1 MMKLLV
7 DPTADGVVA
16 AGEEPGVVRVETLHP
31 LAGTAHAAG
40 GARARVVGGK
50 GGVAFR
56 RVAGVGRGEK
66 ILVDFD
72 FSATDAGVGLETAHR
87 VTVGPT
93 HEPVAGRH
101 RRPVVEERG
110 IADHDGHTVVVAHD
124 DVERDTRR
132 SSEQIL
138 DNRSI
143 VHDGETRQP
152 MAVPDDW
159 RDHPFTYLTTTGR
172 RTGKAHRIEIWFV
185 IDDGS
190 AWLLTERA
198 PETDWVA
205 NLRADPEVTL
215 EIGDSRSAARAEV
228 VEIGREHGARLALAE
243 RYAPGDSELRNWAQG
258 ALAVR
263 VTPV

>member
-1 MMKLLV
+1 MKLLV
-7 DPTADGVVA
+7 DPTADGVIA
-16 AGEEPGVVRVETLHP
+16 AGEEPGVVRVETLH
-31 LAGTAHAAG
+31 ARTGTAHAAG
-40 GARARVVGGK
+40 GARAGVLGGK
-50 GGVAFR
+50 GSVAFG
-56 RVAGVGRGEK
+56 RVAGVRGGEK
-66 ILVDFD
+66 IPIDFR
-72 FSATDAGVGLETAHR
+72 FRATDAGVSFEPAHR

-93 HEPVAGRH
+93 DEPVAGRH
-101 RRPVVEERG
+101 RRPVVEEWSVT
-110 IADHDGHTVVVAHD
+110 DHDGDTVVVAHD
-124 DVERDTRR
+124 DVERTARC

-138 DNRSI
+138 DSRSI

-152 MAVPDDW
+152 MAIPEDW
-159 RDHPFTYLTTTGR
+159 RDHAFTYLTTTGR

-190 AWLLTERA
+190 AWLLTERS

-205 NLRADPEVTL
+205 NLRADPKVTL
-215 EIGDSRSAARAEV
+215 DIGDSRSAARAEV

-243 RYAPGDSELRNWAQG
+243 RYAPGDRELRDWAQG

>member
-1 MMKLLV
+1 M
-7 DPTADGVVA
+7 
-16 AGEEPGVVRVETLHP
+16 RVETFHA
-31 LAGTAHAAG
+31 LAGTADAAS
-40 GARARVVGGK
+40 GAGSVVSGGK
-50 GGVAFR
+50 RGVAFG
-56 RVAGVGRGEK
+56 RVAGVGGREK
-66 ILVDFD
+66 IPIDFR
-72 FSATDAGVGLETAHR
+72 FRATDAVVGLETADG
-87 VTVGPT
+87 VAVGPT

-101 RRPVVEERG
+101 RRPVVEQRG
-110 IADHDGHTVVVAHD
+110 IADHDRNTEVVAHD
-124 DVERDTRR
+124 DVERAARC
-132 SSEQIL
+132 SSEQIF
-138 DNRSI
+138 DNRAI

-152 MAVPDDW
+152 MGIPEDW
-159 RDHPFTYLTTTGR
+159 RDHPFTYLTTIGR

-205 NLRADPEVTL
+205 NLRADPKVTL

-228 VEIGREHGARLALAE
+228 VEIEPEDGVRLGLAE
-243 RYAPGDSELRNWAQG
+243 RYAPGDRELRDWAQG

>member
-1 MMKLLV
+1 MKLLV
-7 DPTADGVVA
+7 DPTANGVIA
-16 AGEEPGVVRVETLHP
+16 AGEEPGVVRVQTLHA

-40 GARARVVGGK
+40 GARACVLGGK
-50 GGVAFR
+50 RGVAFG
-56 RVAGVGRGEK
+56 RVAGVGGGEK
-66 ILVDFD
+66 IPIDFG
-72 FSATDAGVGLETAHR
+72 FCATDAGVGLETAHR
-87 VTVGPT
+87 VTVGPS
-93 HEPVAGRH
+93 HEPIAGRH
-101 RRPVVEERG
+101 RRPVVEQRG
-110 IADHDGHTVVVAHD
+110 IADHDRHTVVVAHD
-124 DVERDTRR
+124 DVERATRC

-138 DNRSI
+138 DNRPI

-152 MAVPDDW
+152 MAIPDDW

-190 AWLLTERA
+190 AWLLTERS

-205 NLRADPEVTL
+205 NLRVDPKVTL
-215 EIGDSRSAARAEV
+215 EIGDAPSLGAAEV
-228 VEIGREHGARLALAE
+228 IEIERGDRVRLALAE
-243 RYAPGDSELRNWAQG
+243 RYAPGDRELRAWAQS